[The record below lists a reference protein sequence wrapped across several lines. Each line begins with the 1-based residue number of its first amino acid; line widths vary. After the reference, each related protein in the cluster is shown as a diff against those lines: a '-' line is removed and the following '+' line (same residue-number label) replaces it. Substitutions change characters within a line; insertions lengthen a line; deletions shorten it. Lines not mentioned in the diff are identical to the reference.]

1 MNNVVAENKLSIFI
15 DTSQCE
21 EQLHRSLTKHL
32 WR

>member
-1 MNNVVAENKLSIFI
+1 MNNIVAENKLSIFT

-21 EQLHRSLTKHL
+21 EQLHRPFTKHS